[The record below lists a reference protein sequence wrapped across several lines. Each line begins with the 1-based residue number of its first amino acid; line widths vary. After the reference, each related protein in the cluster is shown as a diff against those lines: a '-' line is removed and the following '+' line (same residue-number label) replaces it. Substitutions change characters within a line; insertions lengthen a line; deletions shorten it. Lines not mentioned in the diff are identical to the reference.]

1 MVAAAGQFDIVV
13 EKRREFDF
21 SPHDFNRL
29 RQLLKDLGGIK
40 LHDGK
45 EDMLYGRLTRRL
57 RAQNLTSFKAYVRL
71 LQDEPDGEEVGHF
84 INAMTTNL
92 TAFFREEHHFEYL
105 KTTLLPALM
114 RLNRASRKIRIW
126 SAGCSS
132 GEEPYSIAMIV
143 AETVPSDWD
152 VKILATDMDSNMVQY
167 GFNGVY
173 PESRLA
179 GISDQRLKRWFN
191 KGSGK
196 NEGMV
201 CVKPQLR
208 DMISFK
214 QLNLMHDWPMKGPL
228 DMIFCRNVII
238 YFDDETK
245 RALIE
250 RYFDLLHDHG
260 VLFVGHSETLFGV
273 TKRAKLVGKTIYE
286 KL

>member
-1 MVAAAGQFDIVV
+1 MAAADQFEIVV

-21 SPHDFNRL
+21 STHDFNRL
-29 RQLLKDLGGIK
+29 RQLLKELGGIK

-57 RAQNLTSFKAYVRL
+57 RAQSLTSFKAYARL
-71 LQDEPDGEEVGHF
+71 LQSEPEGEEVGHF

-92 TAFFREEHHFEYL
+92 TAFFREEHHFDYL
-105 KTTLLPALM
+105 KSTLLPALM
-114 RLNRASRKIRIW
+114 RFNRESRKIRIW

-132 GEEPYSIAMIV
+132 GEEPYSIAMVV

-152 VKILATDMDSNMVQY
+152 VKILATDMDSNMVQH
-167 GFNGVY
+167 GSNGAY
-173 PESRLA
+173 HESRLA

-191 KGSGK
+191 KGSGA
-196 NEGMV
+196 NAGMV
-201 CVKPQLR
+201 RVKPQLR

-228 DMIFCRNVII
+228 DIIFCRNVII

-245 RALIE
+245 SALIE
-250 RYFDLLHDHG
+250 RYFDLIHDHG